1 MHMHMRILPL
11 LLTAVPGP
19 LPACHCT
26 ASLPLHCHV
35 PSPATLGTNT
45 RHHRTHTCTRAIA
58 NSCCPSLE
66 PHPFR
71 SNEHTTASGA
81 PDEHTLATAVP
92 GSSDPRSTFQPRE
105 PCRLFSRLEL
115 AMPDRMDRCSGA
127 PPLQLGR
134 VRRGAGPRGEA
145 RTHARGLRRWR
156 RAKRLGGP
164 SGWALSAGTG

>member
-58 NSCCPSLE
+58 NSCCPCVE

-71 SNEHTTASGA
+71 SKEHTTASGA

-92 GSSDPRSTFQPRE
+92 GSGDPRSTKSRE
-105 PCRLFSRLEL
+105 PRRPFGRL
-115 AMPDRMDRCSGA
+115 AMTDQMGRCSSA
-127 PPLQLGR
+127 PPLQLR
-134 VRRGAGPRGEA
+134 WVTRGARPRGEA
-145 RTHARGLRRWR
+145 RTHARGLRRRR